1 MHLLNFTSGI
11 TLAILP
17 DFSLNKVGEYY
28 YYGFYLANLSI
39 GVLLGEFH

>member
-11 TLAILP
+11 TLVLP
-17 DFSLNKVGEYY
+17 DFSLNKVGESY

>member
-11 TLAILP
+11 TLAVLP
-17 DFSLNKVGEYY
+17 DFSLNKVGESYY
-28 YYGFYLANLSI
+28 YFYLANLSI

>member
-11 TLAILP
+11 TLAVLP
-17 DFSLNKVGEYY
+17 DSSLNKVGESY
-28 YYGFYLANLSI
+28 YYGFYLASLPI